1 MARKGRDSY
10 RSGEGSYPSSRR
22 LLRPQERVLLDHIE
36 GRSTPGRLTG
46 VDRPGRGM
54 GRSPI
59 TAVHSWPPLRQRPP
73 TTTPL
78 KAAVSRVYS
87 VVRSQP
93 RPRPVLDRLDLSR
106 LYQVLPKA
114 ARICVQR
121 EDRREV
127 LFANGTAGYGKRKSK
142 GPYKFTSKSKVRC
155 R

>member
-1 MARKGRDSY
+1 MARKGRVSN
-10 RSGEGSYPSSRR
+10 RSGEDFNPSSRR

-36 GRSTPGRLTG
+36 GRPIRSSTSDGLPA
-46 VDRPGRGM
+46 RGM

-93 RPRPVLDRLDLSR
+93 RPRPVLDRVDLSR
-106 LYQVLPKA
+106 LYKVLPRA

-127 LFANGTAGYGKRKSK
+127 LFAQGTAGFGKRKSK